1 VRFQKKNE
9 ELKCFDYFGLRCNP
23 FPVVPDVDNF
33 YLCDRIDRIVTE
45 IVHGIVTRK
54 GFLVLTGEVGLG
66 KTTISRRVLSILE
79 DEGVNTSLVFHTFCQ
94 GVELLREINRDLGLQ
109 PESLVLS
116 DQMKALSDF
125 LLAQHRQGK
134 NSAIIIDDAQ
144 NLNLESLELIRTI
157 SNLETDRE
165 KLVQVLLIG
174 QPELVD
180 KLNSPNLRQ
189 LKSRVMVSEEV
200 VPLDKEELRGY
211 IMFKLYMA
219 GNAGTISV
227 KKSAIKKVYKLT
239 GGNFRQVNKLM
250 ERCLYIAFLHDTTQ
264 ISRMIVA
271 EAQKDLHHKT
281 SGLFG
286 RRLACGLVATF
297 VLYVTGWILFPGK
310 PFNLPWLMSD
320 SYSNVSG
327 AHSEDELIDDSGI
340 IDRGPEGYSTERP
353 CDKPNEGEVVPEAIL
368 SFLQAY
374 GLSDFAQAF
383 FEAVEKDQLGYISDL
398 IYAQTGYQ
406 MVQLDRVSNNIR
418 NYYNVLRLLPRRDEN
433 GKHLLFWKP
442 EVKITKFHLHYMG
455 DEIGKLE
462 QLLSTVKLY
471 DFTLDGL
478 VGPRLMT
485 AVNRFQ
491 HQSGLSVTGFP
502 NEKTIFLLCQAAK
515 DGAYE

>member
-1 VRFQKKNE
+1 MRSQKKNE

-33 YLCDRIDRIVTE
+33 YLCARIDHIVTE

-66 KTTISRRVLSILE
+66 KTTISRRVLRMLE

-94 GVELLREINRDLGLQ
+94 GVELLREINRDLCLQ

-116 DQMKALSDF
+116 DQMKALSDY

-180 KLNSPNLRQ
+180 KLNLPELRQ

-271 EAQKDLHHKT
+271 EAQKDLHRKI

-286 RRLACGLVATF
+286 RPLAYGLLATF
-297 VLYVTGWILFPGK
+297 VLYVTGWILFPGN
-310 PFNLPWLMSD
+310 PFNLPWFISD
-320 SYSNVSG
+320 SYSNMSG
-327 AHSEDELIDDSGI
+327 ARSEDELIDDSKV
-340 IDRGPEGYSTERP
+340 IDRGPEGYSTERS
-353 CDKPNEGEVVPEAIL
+353 CDKPNEGDIIPEAIL

-374 GLSDFAQAF
+374 GLSDFDQAF
-383 FEAVEKDQLGYISDL
+383 FEAVEKDRLKEISDL
-398 IYAQTGYQ
+398 IYVQTGYQ
-406 MVQLDRVSNNIR
+406 MVQLDKVSDDIR
-418 NYYNVLRLLPRRDEN
+418 NYYSVLSLLPKRDKN
-433 GKHLLFWKP
+433 GQYLLFWQP
-442 EVKITKFHLHYMG
+442 EVMINKFHLHYKG

-471 DFTLDGL
+471 NYTLDGL
-478 VGPRLMT
+478 VGSRLMT

-491 HQSGLSVTGFP
+491 RQMGLSVSGFP
-502 NEKTIFLLCQAAK
+502 DERTIFLLCQAARN
-515 DGAYE
+515 GAYE

>member
-1 VRFQKKNE
+1 MKSNEVNE
-9 ELKCFDYFGLRCNP
+9 ELRCFDYFGLRSNP

-109 PESLVLS
+109 SESLVLS
-116 DQMKALSDF
+116 DQMKALNDF
-125 LLAQHRQGK
+125 LLAQQRQGK

-144 NLNLESLELIRTI
+144 NLNHESLELVRTV
-157 SNLETDRE
+157 SNLETNRE
-165 KLVQVLLIG
+165 KLVQVLLVG
-174 QPELVD
+174 QPELID

-239 GGNFRQVNKLM
+239 RGNFRQVNKLM
-250 ERCLYIAFLHDTTQ
+250 ERCLYIAFLHDKTL

-271 EAQKDLHHKT
+271 EAQKDLHRKT

-286 RRLACGLVATF
+286 RRVAWGLVATF

-310 PFNLPWLMSD
+310 PFNLSWLMSD

-327 AHSEDELIDDSGI
+327 ARSEDEVIKYKGI

-353 CDKPNEGEVVPEAIL
+353 YDKPNEGKLVPEAIL

-374 GLSDFAQAF
+374 DLSDFAQVF
-383 FEAVEKDQLGYISDL
+383 YEALETNRLDEVAGFILE
-398 IYAQTGYQ
+398 QTGYQ
-406 MVQLDRVSNNIR
+406 MVELREVSDSIQDS
-418 NYYNVLRLLPRRDEN
+418 YGLLRLSSGSTGRER
-433 GKHLLFWKP
+433 HLVFWKP
-442 EVKITKFHLHYMG
+442 EIRITKFYLGYEG
-455 DEIGKLE
+455 EEIAKLE
-462 QLLSTVKLY
+462 ELLAAVELY
-471 DFTLDGL
+471 DYALDGL
-478 VGPRLMT
+478 VGSRLMR
-485 AVNRFQ
+485 AVNYFQ
-491 HQSGLSVTGFP
+491 EDNGLTVTGFP
-502 NEKTIFLLCQAAK
+502 DEKTIFLLCHTV
-515 DGAYE
+515 GGRYL